1 MTTADE
7 TERTHQTARRRG
19 LRGLLGRWV
28 PAPAEDTPRGR
39 DDLVAADSLD
49 DVVDRAVNG
58 DAGATQSLMA
68 ITAPLTIALARQRL
82 SPGVYDQRIED
93 LTQDVC
99 AVVLDDLQRG
109 TLPRTGFLEHL
120 AVLVEAA
127 CAAADPATTP
137 ASHADRAW
145 DSVEE
150 NALVDPGPEAALLR
164 RAQGEWAGELIR
176 SLPGSMS
183 DILILR
189 VAFGLTAEQTAQVL
203 GMTAGAVRVAQ
214 HRALQRLRAA
224 ARGQGDA

>member
-7 TERTHQTARRRG
+7 TERTDQTARRRG
-19 LRGLLGRWV
+19 LRGLLGRRV
-28 PAPAEDTPRGR
+28 PAPPDEEPRGR
-39 DDLVAADSLD
+39 DELVAAGSLD
-49 DVVDRAVNG
+49 DVVGRAVNG
-58 DAGATQSLMA
+58 DAGATESLMA
-68 ITAPLTIALARQRL
+68 MTAPLTIALARQRL
-82 SPGVYDQRIED
+82 APAVYDRCIED

-99 AVVLDDLQRG
+99 AVVLDDLQREA
-109 TLPRTGFLEHL
+109 LPRTGFLEHL

-127 CAAADPATTP
+127 CAAAGPGTAPA
-137 ASHADRAW
+137 AEADRAW

-150 NALVDPGPEAALLR
+150 TALVDPGPEEALLR

-224 ARGQGDA
+224 ARGEGDA